1 MFGMAVVSGKWAPEG
16 EVGGRVHIFSSAL
29 PVGRPFKPS
38 ISPTPSTRSQVMKSA
53 VLPGP
58 QLLLILSTSN
68 SFAMA
73 TVDLSHVQFWRPLLN
88 PTPSKRRASPHT
100 RKNGRSGSTTSSRG
114 QPASLHNRAD
124 EILGRDKQ
132 PKSAVAPTQHQGRD
146 SVFQQEGDTVGA
158 QGAMRENSRDEP
170 G

>member
-1 MFGMAVVSGKWAPEG
+1 
-16 EVGGRVHIFSSAL
+16 
-29 PVGRPFKPS
+29 
-38 ISPTPSTRSQVMKSA
+38 MKSA

-132 PKSAVAPTQHQGRD
+132 PKSAVAPTQRQGRD